1 MEKIKLQTAGSP
13 RFSASHVLSW
23 GREPTWAQEILSIS
37 LWGQYPHR
45 TDTQKELVFPGLQSE
60 NWGNELTTGY
70 CAENSK
76 SSKSLVVLRVSLLL
90 YIQHAESELLE
101 QKHEKL

>member
-1 MEKIKLQTAGSP
+1 MGPGDPVCKSVGS
-13 RFSASHVLSW
+13 
-23 GREPTWAQEILSIS
+23 
-37 LWGQYPHR
+37 
-45 TDTQKELVFPGLQSE
+45 DTQKELVFPGLQSE

-76 SSKSLVVLRVSLLL
+76 SSKSLVVLRVCLLL

-101 QKHEKL
+101 QKHENCEPA